1 MAEVIL
7 LEAKDIVKDFPG
19 VRALD
24 HVDFQLRK
32 GEIHAILGENGAG
45 KSTLIKIFG
54 GVYKHD
60 SGTLYING
68 EAITY
73 NSPRQAQLKGI
84 RVIHQELNLL
94 PLLSVAENIFLGNL
108 PDGKIPGFVD
118 WPALHAKAKEILD
131 HLQVDI
137 DLNTRAGDLN
147 SGEQQ
152 IVEIAQALTSDVQI
166 LVMDEPTAA
175 LNDTEIDHL
184 FNFLQRMSSQG
195 IGIIYITHRIPE
207 VMQIA
212 DRVTVL
218 RDGNRIGTV
227 EVEKTTKDE
236 LVQMMVGRSLTEMYP
251 RQRVEPGK
259 VLLEVKNI
267 CSHDRLKNIS
277 FKLHGGEVLGVYGLL
292 GAGRSLLAKTLFGAL
307 PLTSGQIL
315 VNGELVE
322 VKSPHHAK
330 MAGIG
335 YVPSERKTESLIGPL
350 SMRKNV
356 TIASLSNYVRQ
367 LVFIN
372 ENAERQSVNNW
383 IDKLNIR
390 TPSTETLIGSL
401 SGGNQQKVVLSRWL
415 DSNVKVL
422 ILNEPTRGVDVG
434 AKVEIYRL
442 VDHLCKEGHA
452 ILMFSSEMPEL
463 LAISDRLLVMSAGEI
478 TGEFTYDNVTQEQL
492 VACAIAGL

>member
-1 MAEVIL
+1 MAEEIL
-7 LEAKDIVKDFPG
+7 LEAKDIIKDFPG

-24 HVDFQLRK
+24 HVNFQLRK

-45 KSTLIKIFG
+45 KSTLIKIMG
-54 GVYKHD
+54 GVYKQD
-60 SGTLYING
+60 SGTIYINN

-73 NSPRQAQLKGI
+73 NTPRQAQLKGI

-108 PDGKIPGFVD
+108 PDGNIPGFVG
-118 WPALHAKAKEILD
+118 WQSLYAKAGEILD

-137 DLNTRAGDLN
+137 NLFTRAGELT

-152 IVEIAQALTSDVQI
+152 IVEIAQALTSDVQV

-184 FNFLQRMSSQG
+184 FSFLKRMRAQG
-195 IGIIYITHRIPE
+195 IGIVYITHRIPE

-218 RDGNRIGTV
+218 RDGNWIGTIDV
-227 EVEKTTKDE
+227 KQTTRDE

-251 RQRVEPGK
+251 RQRVEPGDL
-259 VLLEVKNI
+259 VLEAKNI
-267 CSHDRLKNIS
+267 SIVGKLKNIS
-277 FKLHGGEVLGVYGLL
+277 FELHRGEVVGVYGLL
-292 GAGRSLLAKTLFGAL
+292 GSGRSLLAKTLFGVI
-307 PLTSGQIL
+307 PPTSGQIL
-315 VNGELVE
+315 VNGEPVE
-322 VKSPHHAK
+322 IKSPHQAK

-335 YVPSERKTESLIGPL
+335 YVPSERKTESLIGML

-356 TIASLSNYVRQ
+356 TIASLGNYVRQ
-367 LVFIN
+367 IVFLD
-372 ENAERQSVNNW
+372 ESAEEQSVLKW
-383 IDKLNIR
+383 IDRLNIR
-390 TPSTETLIGSL
+390 TPSSETLISSL

-415 DSNVKVL
+415 DSNVKIL

-442 VDHLCKEGHA
+442 IDQLCKEGHA

-478 TGEFTYDNVTQEQL
+478 TGKFTYDEVTQEQL